1 MDTSNLQKSDRAMWR
16 CCSVLK
22 PHVPGGRGVV
32 RAFGP
37 EAGGIHTES
46 IFLIS
51 SFSFMRLDLAAGVI
65 CTNGDD
71 KF

>member
-16 CCSVLK
+16 CCSELK
-22 PHVPGGRGVV
+22 PHVPWGRGVV

-37 EAGGIHTES
+37 EAGGVYMES
-46 IFLIS
+46 ISLIS
-51 SFSFMRLDLAAGVI
+51 SISFMRMDLAAGVI
-65 CTNGDD
+65 YTNGDD